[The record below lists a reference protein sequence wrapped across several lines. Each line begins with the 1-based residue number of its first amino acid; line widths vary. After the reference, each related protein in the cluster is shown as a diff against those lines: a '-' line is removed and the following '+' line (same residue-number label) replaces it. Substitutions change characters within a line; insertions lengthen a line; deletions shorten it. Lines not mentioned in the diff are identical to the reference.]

1 MRQVLTGLVSGVAA
15 AMLWS
20 TASADELNMA
30 VKTETSSMDP
40 HWQTLIVNIQI
51 DRHIFDHL
59 IEFGNNMELSP
70 GLATSWKALDDK
82 TWEFKLRKGVKWH
95 DGSPFT
101 ADDVVFT
108 WKRAASVPN
117 APNPFGQY
125 IRGKKIEKI
134 DDHTIRVTTEGP
146 NPLILTD
153 MAQFAIVSKKHGEGA
168 STADYNSG
176 KATIGTGPYKF
187 VKYVAGDRIVMDANP
202 DYWGGKSKWDKVT
215 IRPIKLGPARIA
227 ALKAGDVDLIDFVPP
242 ADINTLK
249 KDSDVAVW
257 QGPSNRPVF
266 LHLDSNRD
274 LSPSM
279 MDNDGK
285 PLWPNPTRNWKVRKA
300 ISLAINQEAIVDK
313 VMEGNALLA
322 TQLVPPG
329 FFGYNE
335 SLKPGEHDVDRA
347 KKLLAEAGYPNGF
360 QVTLNGTHDRYINDK
375 QIVEAV
381 AQMVARIGIKVKV
394 KTHPVATYY
403 TTANTGAFSF
413 WLGSHSVST
422 GEPSAQLNHLI
433 HTTFPGTA
441 YCCTPRGY
449 SNPRVDAVIEKGMV
463 TVDNNAR
470 EKLFKEAIGIAI
482 DDVAIIPLH
491 YQLNTWASRPD
502 LKYTTRIDEMSLAN
516 NAMKIK

>member
-1 MRQVLTGLVSGVAA
+1 MKNLRIGLVSGVAA
-15 AMLWS
+15 AMFWGAAL
-20 TASADELNMA
+20 ADEITMA
-30 VKTETSSMDP
+30 VKTETSSIDP

-59 IEFGNNMELSP
+59 IEFGDNMELSP
-70 GLATSWKALDDK
+70 GLATSWKALDDT
-82 TWEFKLRKGVKWH
+82 TWEFKLREGVKWH
-95 DGSPFT
+95 DGSAFT

-108 WKRAASVPN
+108 WKRMTEVPN

-125 IRGKKIEKI
+125 VRGKAIKKI
-134 DDHTIRVTTEGP
+134 DDFTVHVTTEQP
-146 NPLILTD
+146 NPLMLTD
-153 MAQFAIVSKKHGEGA
+153 VAQFAIVSKKHGEGA
-168 STADYNSG
+168 TTADYNSG

-187 VKYVAGDRIVMDANP
+187 VEYVSGDRIVLEANP
-202 DYWGGKSKWDKVT
+202 DYWRGPPKWDKVT
-215 IRPIKLGPARIA
+215 IKPIKAGPARVA

-249 KDSDVAVW
+249 KDSSVAVW

-266 LHLDSNRD
+266 LHMDSNRD
-274 LSPSM
+274 LSPSIL
-279 MDNDGK
+279 DNDGN

-300 ISLAINQEAIVDK
+300 ISLAVNQEAIVDK

-335 SLKPGEHDVDRA
+335 DLKPGEYDPDAA
-347 KKLLAEAGYPNGF
+347 KKLLAEAGYPDGF
-360 QVTLNGTHDRYINDK
+360 QITLNGTHDRYINDK

-381 AQMVARIGIKVKV
+381 AQMVSRIGIKVNV
-394 KTHPVATYY
+394 RTHPVATYY

-413 WLGSHSVST
+413 WLGSHSVAT

-433 HTTFPGTA
+433 HTTWPNTA

-449 SNPRVDAVIEKGMV
+449 SNPRVDDLIEKGMV
-463 TVDNNAR
+463 TVDNNER
-470 EKLFKEAIGIAI
+470 EKLFKEAIGIAVR
-482 DDVAIIPLH
+482 DVAIIPLH
-491 YQLNTWASRPD
+491 YQLNTWTSRPG
-502 LKYTTRIDEMSLAN
+502 LKYTTRIDEMTLAEN
-516 NAMKIK
+516 LSKTN

>member
-1 MRQVLTGLVSGVAA
+1 MKRLLAGLVSGVVAA
-15 AMLWS
+15 TLWGA
-20 TASADELNMA
+20 ASADDLTMV
-30 VKTETSSMDP
+30 VKTETSSIDP

-51 DRHIFDHL
+51 DRHFFDHL
-59 IEFGNNMELSP
+59 VEFGNNMEIEA
-70 GLATSWKALDDK
+70 GLATSWKAVNDK
-82 TWEFKLRKGVKWH
+82 TWEFKLREGVKWH

-108 WKRAASVPN
+108 WDRMQNVPN

-125 IRGKKIEKI
+125 VRGKKIEKV
-134 DDHTIRVTTEGP
+134 DDHTIRVSTEAP
-146 NPLILTD
+146 YPLMLTD
-153 MAQFAIVSKKHGEGA
+153 VAQFAIVSKKNGEGA

-187 VKYVAGDRIVMDANP
+187 VEYVPGDRIVMEANA
-202 DYWGGKSKWDKVT
+202 DYWRGKPKWDKVT
-215 IRPIKLGPARIA
+215 IKPIKAGPARVA
-227 ALKAGDVDLIDFVPP
+227 ALRAGDVDLIDFVPP

-249 KDSDVAVW
+249 KDSKVAVW

-274 LSPSM
+274 LSPSI

-285 PLWPNPTRNWKVRKA
+285 PMWPNPTRDWRVRKA
-300 ISLAINQEAIVDK
+300 ISLAVNQEAIVDK
-313 VMEGNALLA
+313 VMEGNAILA

-335 SLKPGEHDVDRA
+335 DLKPGEYDVARA
-347 KKLLAEAGYPNGF
+347 KKLLAEAGYADGF

-381 AQMVARIGIKVKV
+381 AQMVSQIGIKVKV
-394 KTHPVATYY
+394 RTHPVATYY
-403 TTANTGAFSF
+403 TTANTRAFSF
-413 WLGSHSVST
+413 WLGSHSVAT

-433 HTTFPGTA
+433 HTTWPGTP

-449 SNPRVDAVIEKGMV
+449 SNPRVDDLIEKGMV
-463 TVDNNAR
+463 TVVDAER
-470 EKLFKEAIGIAI
+470 EKLFKEAIGIAVRDI
-482 DDVAIIPLH
+482 AIIPLH
-491 YQLNTWASRPD
+491 YQLNTWASRPGI
-502 LKYTTRIDEMSLAN
+502 KYTTRIDEMTLAKN
-516 NAMKIK
+516 VSKN